1 MDKDFLLINKMKNG
15 DESAMESFVCRYYPK
30 IRCYCHYHVADRGYA
45 EDITQ
50 ETFVKFF
57 GSLSVYRHH
66 GKALN
71 YLYTIAANLCRD
83 FYKKST
89 SLPVPDIPDV
99 CGNSMDSVDCRLD
112 MEEALRRLPGELREI
127 LILYYF
133 QERKQREIT
142 DILGIG
148 LPLVKYRLK
157 QAKEQLGE
165 LLGKERE

>member
-1 MDKDFLLINKMKNG
+1 
-15 DESAMESFVCRYYPK
+15 
-30 IRCYCHYHVADRGYA
+30 
-45 EDITQ
+45 
-50 ETFVKFF
+50 
-57 GSLSVYRHH
+57 
-66 GKALN
+66 
-71 YLYTIAANLCRD
+71 
-83 FYKKST
+83 
-89 SLPVPDIPDV
+89 
-99 CGNSMDSVDCRLD
+99 MDSVDCRLD

-133 QERKQREIT
+133 QERKQREIA